1 MNHLERQI
9 RSARRRLDLN
19 RWIEILSALGTIT
32 ILIFAVL
39 TLIERLYG
47 LHWPLATIAAT
58 LVLAALLTSFALL
71 QARRISIE
79 AAAAALDDRANL
91 RERLS
96 SAWHCRDTEDPF
108 AAAVIA
114 DAERASTGL
123 HSAQFIRIHV
133 PRRWGLPIL
142 AAIASA
148 SVFLISPGV
157 LKSNE
162 TKKQEAGAAER
173 EETRAV
179 VKKHIEEVKKSAES
193 IPGAED
199 LKADLASLEATP
211 NAQLENPGEIRREA
225 IKKLDRLEDEMRA
238 KRNTDQFDAV
248 PQLQRMLRGLKAPE
262 SADAATQKLTQAL
275 QAGDFKAAKEEV
287 QALKDQLA
295 SLKSDT
301 DKEFAEKAQKQLDE
315 LGKQLEKLAENQD
328 LKKQLEQAGI
338 KKEDVERMLERLS
351 KQDVDQ
357 LKRQLEENGVNS
369 SQIERLAK
377 QLQQKQQAGEM
388 ANQLAK
394 ALKQAGQGK
403 AGQSNSSSAALSG
416 AAQQLGDLEKLE
428 QEMNQLDSA
437 MASVQNAKDSLDKQ
451 CPS

>member
-1 MNHLERQI
+1 MNHVERQI
-9 RSARRRLDLN
+9 RSARRRIELN
-19 RWIEILSALGTIT
+19 HWIEFLCALGTIA
-32 ILIFAVL
+32 ILIFGAL
-39 TLIERLYG
+39 TLVQRLYD
-47 LHWPLATIAAT
+47 LHWPLVTIAAS
-58 LVLAALLTSFALL
+58 LAVAAVLCSYALL
-71 QARRISIE
+71 QTRRLSIE
-79 AAAAALDDRANL
+79 AAAVALDERAAL

-96 SAWHCRDTEDPF
+96 SAWHCRGAEDPF
-108 AAAVIA
+108 AAAVVA

-123 HSAQFIRIHV
+123 HASQFIRFHA

-162 TKKQEAGAAER
+162 TKKKEASAEER
-173 EETRAV
+173 EEARAV
-179 VKKHIEEVKKSAES
+179 VKKHIEEVRKSTES

-225 IKKLDRLEDEMRA
+225 IKKLDRLEDELRA
-238 KRNTDQFDAV
+238 KRDSEQYEAV

-262 SADAATQKLTQAL
+262 SADPATQKLTQAL

-295 SLKSDT
+295 TLKSDA
-301 DKEFAEKAQKQLDE
+301 DKEFAQKAQKQLDE

-328 LKKQLEQAGI
+328 LQKQLEQAGI
-338 KKEDVERMLERLS
+338 KKEDAERMLERLS

-357 LKRQLEENGVNS
+357 LKKQLEQSGL
-369 SQIERLAK
+369 SQQQVEKLAK

-388 ANQLAK
+388 AKQLAK
-394 ALKQAGQGK
+394 SLKQAGQGQM
-403 AGQSNSSSAALSG
+403 GQSSSAAGLTSAGGQLS
-416 AAQQLGDLEKLE
+416 DLEKLE

-437 MASVQNAKDSLDKQ
+437 MASAQNAKDSLDKQ